1 MDQSTYK
8 LVLSNGLEID
18 NLRMNG
24 SNFVS
29 NTAVTADIFDSG
41 LSPVMIY
48 RDGIA
53 ELHPNMDLVQITRVG
68 NEYWFVLRDIS
79 QKELDDI
86 RIRAD
91 VDFIAMMTDI
101 EL

>member
-1 MDQSTYK
+1 MDHSYK
-8 LVLSNGLEID
+8 LVLSNGRTID

-24 SNFVS
+24 NNFVS
-29 NTAVTADIFDSG
+29 DSVVTADMFMGG
-41 LSPVMIY
+41 LSPVMLY
-48 RDGIA
+48 CDGIV
-53 ELHPNMDLVQITRVG
+53 EEHSNMDLVQITKMG

-79 QKELDDI
+79 QKELDEI